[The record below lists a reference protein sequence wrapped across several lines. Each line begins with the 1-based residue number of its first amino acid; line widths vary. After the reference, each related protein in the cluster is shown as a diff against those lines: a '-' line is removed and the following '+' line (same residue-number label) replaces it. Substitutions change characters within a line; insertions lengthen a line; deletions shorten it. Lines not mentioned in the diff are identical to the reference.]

1 METAEEGSYTV
12 ETGNGLARIAKKA
25 VDVLKPKQSKFNLTR
40 ACNAT
45 SIPGGEKQRC
55 RSVPQFIKQID
66 QAAYTVE
73 TGRGTQA
80 RIARKI

>member
-1 METAEEGSYTV
+1 MLIPGGREKKIPAGTEGLIMETAEEGSYTV

-45 SIPGGEKQRC
+45 SIPGGEKTTLPLGTR
-55 RSVPQFIKQID
+55 RSH
-66 QAAYTVE
+66 
-73 TGRGTQA
+73 
-80 RIARKI
+80 